1 MQTLVRFSNKIE
13 DVGGPDEFN
22 RYFHNTIVTIDS
34 CEEEEYNGKTI
45 VKLSFP
51 KFKFCNAIESKLDV
65 FDKTNQWHYK
75 PLQNKSIEIGRAHV

>member
-34 CEEEEYNGKTI
+34 CEEEEYNGKQGFIWEVTPEYVTMI
-45 VKLSFP
+45 VPVGNTTNKIPLPF
-51 KFKFCNAIESKLDV
+51 ESLVK
-65 FDKTNQWHYK
+65 
-75 PLQNKSIEIGRAHV
+75 IGRAHV